1 MNNIRFNIPQE
12 KTVIHIDSLI
22 SKLEETYKNIYVY
35 RKVSVIRDEEESLET
50 VLTNI
55 ENLKEIDFDCKYD
68 NELCLVVL
76 KNGTK
81 LTILKEEKK
90 EKLIMTTE
98 TLENNEDLILLDS
111 IAYYK
116 GPLPQTIKTSYE
128 KEINMPLDKNP
139 NKYLLKHLLGYM
151 PDAIYLFLEDQYITK
166 NHNKNGT
173 NKVRFKFI
181 NQTNLSNLDDGFY
194 ENIKIRITDTNILKY
209 QGYIFIRTD
218 NNNCFILKEKNKIL
232 A

>member
-1 MNNIRFNIPQE
+1 MNNVRFNIPQE

-55 ENLKEIDFDCKYD
+55 ENIKEIDFDCKYD
-68 NELCLVVL
+68 NELCLILL

-90 EKLIMTTE
+90 EKLIMTTQ

-128 KEINMPLDKNP
+128 KEINMSLDKNP
-139 NKYLLKHLLGYM
+139 NKHLLKHLLGYI
-151 PDAIYLFLEDQYITK
+151 PNEIYLFLDEQFVTK

-181 NQTNLSNLDDGFY
+181 NKENLSDLDEGFY
-194 ENIKIRITDTNILKY
+194 ENIKIRIADTNILKY
-209 QGYIFIRTD
+209 QGYIFMRTD
-218 NNNCFILKEKNKIL
+218 NNNCIVVKEKNKVIN
-232 A
+232 